1 MSSENVQQEVKLE
14 SVRVPSRSGLFQG
27 ATPPTYDAGQ
37 VDQLL
42 LTSRVES
49 VPGILIS
56 HESKVFLIF
65 GIIVLSAVS
74 LSGPHLSY

>member
-1 MSSENVQQEVKLE
+1 MHVRDSEL
-14 SVRVPSRSGLFQG
+14 GLS
-27 ATPPTYDAGQ
+27 THINILVSTSPTYDAGQ

-56 HESKVFLIF
+56 QETKVFLIF
-65 GIIVLSAVS
+65 GI
-74 LSGPHLSY
+74 